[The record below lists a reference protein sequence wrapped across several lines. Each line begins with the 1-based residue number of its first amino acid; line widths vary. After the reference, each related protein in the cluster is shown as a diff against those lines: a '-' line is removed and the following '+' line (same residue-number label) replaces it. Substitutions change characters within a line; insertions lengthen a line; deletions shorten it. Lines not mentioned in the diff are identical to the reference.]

1 MKYQKSGEA
10 LETTKCYGPRSRSE
24 DPNPA
29 LNYDREVLDTQK
41 HMSRLEKRP
50 LFLLFKYLKLCSF
63 VTARGDSGQKAV
75 RDLKYFEF
83 YEILKAFSR
92 RSFKIS

>member
-1 MKYQKSGEA
+1 MKYQKSGES
-10 LETTKCYGPRSRSE
+10 LETTKRYGSRSRSE
-24 DPNPA
+24 DPNPD

-41 HMSRLEKRP
+41 HTPCLEKRP

-63 VTARGDSGQKAV
+63 VTPRGDSGQRPV

-83 YEILKAFSR
+83 YEILKAFLR
-92 RSFKIS
+92 R